1 MFNAKPYSAHSW
13 LAAWHYAP
21 KLCWED
27 MLNEFEQDV
36 EAALRRSNDIDATLV
51 HIYQELRKVNMPTDP
66 VFLQSTYKYCGRQ
79 IQLAREGKPKA
90 CAEAIKEQISDMIEW
105 LIKLVR
111 QQPTEA

>member
-1 MFNAKPYSAHSW
+1 MFDAKPYSAHSW

-36 EAALRRSNDIDATLV
+36 EAALRCSHDVDATLT

-66 VFLQSTYKYCGRQ
+66 VFLETFYKYCGND
-79 IQLAREGKPKA
+79 IQAAKQGNPKP
-90 CAEAIKEQISDMIEW
+90 CAESMKRKIDHMVSW
-105 LIKLVR
+105 LIDIARK
-111 QQPTEA
+111 QPA